1 MAWTKTIRAVGLA
14 AAAVI
19 ALQWN
24 RIETQKTEL
33 ASLQNQLQQASQ
45 QGEEQQASIKKLETR
60 DESLTQS
67 LRASERESAQLRA
80 SAHKPPAA
88 APVAA
93 ANPSGVFPEG
103 KGLGSL
109 MENMMKDPDMM
120 KAMAEQQVQVLKTQ
134 YGPLVKQ
141 LNLTPEQRDAFYGL
155 LSDNMTN
162 ALVQGLAMMSGTN
175 NPDAASSVAGA
186 QKSLQEQMKL
196 LLGEDGSAQFQ
207 AFQASL
213 PDRQMLE
220 QMKSNFADN
229 PLNDSQQQQ
238 LLQLMVN
245 ERKNSATA
253 ADPGLG
259 NAVSCRPEPR
269 RRNGPIPSSTRPDQS
284 ARLSTSRRLPFSRPA
299 SIVRQFPN
307 PIFSD

>member
-1 MAWTKTIRAVGLA
+1 MAWTKTIIAVGLA

-33 ASLQNQLQQASQ
+33 ASLQSQLQQASQ
-45 QGEEQQASIKKLETR
+45 QSEEQQASIKKLETR

-67 LRASERESAQLRA
+67 LRAGERESAQLRA
-80 SAHKPPAA
+80 SAHKPRAA

-93 ANPSGVFPEG
+93 ANPSGVIPEG

-120 KAMAEQQVQVLKTQ
+120 KAMAEQQVQVIKTQ

-162 ALVQGLAMMSGTN
+162 ALVQGMAMLGGTVS
-175 NPDAASSVAGA
+175 PMTAEAA
-186 QKSLQEQMKL
+186 
-196 LLGEDGSAQFQ
+196 
-207 AFQASL
+207 
-213 PDRQMLE
+213 R
-220 QMKSNFADN
+220 
-229 PLNDSQQQQ
+229 
-238 LLQLMVN
+238 
-245 ERKNSATA
+245 TA
-253 ADPGLG
+253 A
-259 NAVSCRPEPR
+259 
-269 RRNGPIPSSTRPDQS
+269 PS
-284 ARLSTSRRLPFSRPA
+284 PA
-299 SIVRQFPN
+299 P
-307 PIFSD
+307 